1 MLFTNSAPAPPRE
14 ISPSTNALHTALAA
28 LLLLLLVACA
38 TQPASPQITPAPP
51 TPPPSPPANTITA
64 RTAKLRKIDGYLPLY
79 WDDDGGR
86 LLMEISRLGEELI
99 WQISL
104 PAGVGSNPI
113 GLDRGALGPTHL
125 VRFERIG
132 PRVLLI
138 EPNLRFRAISGDALE
153 RRAVED
159 SFAQSILASFK
170 VEASDGKTVLVD
182 ATDFF
187 LSDAYGVVRTLR
199 ETEQGTYALD
209 RARSAIF
216 LPRTKAFPRNTE
228 VEAILTFTSDKP
240 GPLVGTV
247 TPDAEAMTVRLH
259 HSLVAL
265 PEPGYVPR
273 RHDPRVGYF
282 GIEVYDY
289 ASPFTGP
296 VEKRWIARHRLV
308 KKDPTADVSEAV
320 EPIVYYVD
328 NSIPEPIRGA
338 VLDGVSWWNQAF
350 EAAGFRNAF
359 QVKVLPPDADPMDI
373 RYNIVNWV
381 HRSSRGWSY
390 GETVVDPRT
399 GEIIKGSVR
408 LGSLRI
414 RQDAM
419 IAGGLIP
426 QYDELHDEA
435 LAELDPKTS
444 PSLMALARIR
454 QLAAH
459 EVGHTLGLEHNMA
472 ASTQNRAS
480 VMDYP
485 APNVR
490 ITNGELDL
498 SNAYATGIGSYD
510 KFAIRYGYGQF
521 GPGTSEE
528 EGLGRIAREAPLFI
542 KDDDA
547 RPVGAAH
554 PLASVWDT
562 GDDPVAALRHE
573 LEVRRIALDRFGLR
587 NLRTGEP
594 LSSLEEKLLPLYL
607 HHRYQLEAAA
617 KSIGGLYFTYAV
629 KEDGAVVPAEVR
641 RIVPAARQR
650 EALRA
655 VLATLDPAF
664 LALPQRIL
672 DLIPPRAFGYERGT
686 AELFAKKTAPAF
698 DPVAAAEAGAD
709 LAIKALLDPRRAA
722 RLVEFHAEDAANPS
736 LTEVADALL
745 DIAMQHGTGY
755 PGAITRATR
764 ALVAARLM
772 ELASNRDA
780 DAQVRA
786 EASEALRRLSAR
798 CRNEAG
804 VGGDTAEVA
813 SRRAVHDDVERF
825 LARPEEPR
833 KQPAPPAIP
842 PGPPIGE

>member
-1 MLFTNSAPAPPRE
+1 MKRL
-14 ISPSTNALHTALAA
+14 IV
-28 LLLLLLVACA
+28 LLLLFTACA
-38 TQPASPQITPAPP
+38 AQTSAPKITPAPP
-51 TPPPSPPANTITA
+51 VPPPSPPVNAVTA
-64 RTAKLRKIDGYLPLY
+64 RTAKLRKIDGYVPLY
-79 WDDDGGR
+79 WDEETGR

-99 WQISL
+99 WQVSL

-125 VRFERIG
+125 VRFDRIG

-138 EPNLRFRAISGDALE
+138 EPNLRFRAINSDPLE

-170 VEASDGKTVLVD
+170 VEASEGKTVLVD

-187 LSDAYGVVRTLR
+187 LSDAYGFVKTLR
-199 ETEQGTYALD
+199 DTEQGTYELD
-209 RARSAIF
+209 RARSAIY
-216 LPRTKAFPRNTE
+216 LPRTKAFPLNTE
-228 VEAILTFTSDKP
+228 VEAILTFKTDKP

-247 TPDAEAMTVRLH
+247 TPDPEAVTIRQH
-259 HSLVAL
+259 HSFVAL

-273 RHDPRVGYF
+273 RHDPRVGFF

-289 ASPFTGP
+289 GSPFTGP
-296 VEKRWIARHRLV
+296 VEKRWIARHRLE
-308 KKDPTADVSEAV
+308 KKDPNAAVSEAV
-320 EPIVYYVD
+320 KPIVYYID
-328 NSIPEPIRGA
+328 NGVPEPIRGA
-338 VLDGVSWWNQAF
+338 LLEGVSWWNQAF

-414 RQDAM
+414 RQDVM
-419 IAGGLIP
+419 IARGLVP

-472 ASTQNRAS
+472 ASSQNRAS

-485 APNVR
+485 APYVK

-498 SNAYATGIGSYD
+498 SDAYATGIGSYD
-510 KFAIRYGYGQF
+510 KFAIRYGYSQF
-521 GPGTSEE
+521 EPGTSEAQ
-528 EGLGRIAREAPLFI
+528 GLDRIVREAPLFI

-547 RPVGAAH
+547 RPVSAAH
-554 PLASVWDT
+554 PLASVWDS
-562 GDDPVAALRHE
+562 GADPVATLRHE
-573 LEVRRIALDRFGLR
+573 IEVRRIALERFGLR

-617 KSIGGLYFTYAV
+617 KSIGGLYYTYAV
-629 KEDGAVVPAEVR
+629 KEDGAIVPGEIR
-641 RIVPAARQR
+641 RIVPAGQQR
-650 EALRA
+650 EALAA
-655 VLATLDPAF
+655 VLS
-664 LALPQRIL
+664 RSE
-672 DLIPPRAFGYERGT
+672 ERRVGK
-686 AELFAKKTAPAF
+686 E
-698 DPVAAAEAGAD
+698 
-709 LAIKALLDPRRAA
+709 
-722 RLVEFHAEDAANPS
+722 
-736 LTEVADALL
+736 
-745 DIAMQHGTGY
+745 
-755 PGAITRATR
+755 
-764 ALVAARLM
+764 
-772 ELASNRDA
+772 
-780 DAQVRA
+780 
-786 EASEALRRLSAR
+786 
-798 CRNEAG
+798 CR
-804 VGGDTAEVA
+804 
-813 SRRAVHDDVERF
+813 SRWSPYH
-825 LARPEEPR
+825 
-833 KQPAPPAIP
+833 
-842 PGPPIGE
+842 